1 MKRKFSLQV
10 SGLGASYDSR
20 VILAEL
26 DFALPAQGVTAL
38 LGPVAAGKSTL
49 IRTLA
54 GLNAN
59 NPRFRSWGQV
69 DYAGKQVQSSPPDA
83 AIEANLPRLVQQ
95 SPKLMMAT
103 AQDALLELVRPT
115 QQRTSRQWRDWV
127 VEQLQVC
134 GFPDLALVLDVPT
147 VQLTPVQQRVI
158 TILRQAWSQPALLML
173 DEPTAKLKGYEA
185 YLLLDL
191 IKQVAQHSA
200 VLLVTQQ
207 QEHAQMVAQNM
218 LLLAGGRIQEA
229 GPMADFLHT
238 PASAAGQQFA
248 RTGDCAVPMPGT
260 PVHELADDVLPPP
273 PLPAA
278 ALRAIAEFQS
288 LDASGR
294 LQKDERTTAVNSAR
308 KAIDAAVIQVAPP
321 LKQTAPLAQ
330 QQAANTPVTGA
341 HRSPA
346 KPAVS
351 MEILPLQA
359 DVAAIAA
366 THGPKGFNWLVAGR
380 LAGTP
385 SPGVEQSMDE
395 DLKALKRCGVT
406 MLISL
411 TNKDLPQDAVAR
423 HGLKNFHLPVY
434 DSEPPTVAQVQMLL
448 ARMAAAMRSGEV
460 LAVHCICGLGC
471 TGTVLAAWLMR
482 CGLSAQ
488 EALLQL
494 QQIDALYAH
503 SQMEQ
508 TLLHKYERALGV

>member
-1 MKRKFSLQV
+1 MQV

-83 AIEANLPRLVQQ
+83 AIEADLPRLVQQ

-127 VEQLQVC
+127 VEQLQAC

-229 GPMADFLHT
+229 GAMAEFLHT
-238 PASAAGQQFA
+238 PASAAGQQFV

-273 PLPAA
+273 PLPEA
-278 ALRAIAEFQS
+278 ALRAIAEFQAV
-288 LDASGR
+288 DASGG
-294 LQKDERTTAVNSAR
+294 LPKDEH
-308 KAIDAAVIQVAPP
+308 KAMDAALIQVAPP
-321 LKQTAPLAQ
+321 LKQAAPMAQ
-330 QQAANTPVTGA
+330 QQAANAPVTGA
-341 HRSPA
+341 REALA

-351 MEILPLQA
+351 MKVQPLQA
-359 DVAAIAA
+359 DAAAIAA
-366 THGPKGFNWLVAGR
+366 TLGPKGFNWLVAGR

-385 SPGVEQSMDE
+385 SPGVEQSMDQ

-411 TNKDLPQDAVAR
+411 TNKDLPQDALAR

-448 ARMAAAMRSGEV
+448 ARMAAAMSSGEV
-460 LAVHCICGLGC
+460 LAVHCVCGLGC

-482 CGLSAQ
+482 EGLSAQ

-494 QQIDALYAH
+494 RQTDALYVQ
-503 SQMEQ
+503 SQMQQ
-508 TLLHKYERALGV
+508 TLLHQYEGALRKKVA

>member
-1 MKRKFSLQV
+1 MQV
-10 SGLGASYDSR
+10 SGLGASYGSR

-127 VEQLQVC
+127 VEQLQAC

-207 QEHAQMVAQNM
+207 QEHAQIVAQNM
-218 LLLAGGRIQEA
+218 LLLAGGRIQEQVLWPSFCTA
-229 GPMADFLHT
+229 RQAQLASSLCA
-238 PASAAGQQFA
+238 PATA
-248 RTGDCAVPMPGT
+248 
-260 PVHELADDVLPPP
+260 PPP
-273 PLPAA
+273 CQARLCMSWPMMCYRHRHCPQRPCVLLPS
-278 ALRAIAEFQS
+278 F
-288 LDASGR
+288 
-294 LQKDERTTAVNSAR
+294 
-308 KAIDAAVIQVAPP
+308 
-321 LKQTAPLAQ
+321 
-330 QQAANTPVTGA
+330 
-341 HRSPA
+341 
-346 KPAVS
+346 
-351 MEILPLQA
+351 
-359 DVAAIAA
+359 
-366 THGPKGFNWLVAGR
+366 
-380 LAGTP
+380 
-385 SPGVEQSMDE
+385 
-395 DLKALKRCGVT
+395 KR
-406 MLISL
+406 
-411 TNKDLPQDAVAR
+411 
-423 HGLKNFHLPVY
+423 
-434 DSEPPTVAQVQMLL
+434 
-448 ARMAAAMRSGEV
+448 
-460 LAVHCICGLGC
+460 
-471 TGTVLAAWLMR
+471 
-482 CGLSAQ
+482 
-488 EALLQL
+488 
-494 QQIDALYAH
+494 
-503 SQMEQ
+503 
-508 TLLHKYERALGV
+508 